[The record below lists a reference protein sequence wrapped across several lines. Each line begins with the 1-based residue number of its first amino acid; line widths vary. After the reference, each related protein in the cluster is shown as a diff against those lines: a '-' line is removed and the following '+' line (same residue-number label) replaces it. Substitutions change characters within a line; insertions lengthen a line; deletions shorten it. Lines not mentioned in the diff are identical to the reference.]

1 MFEPTAI
8 YAPNPHRYDT
18 MTYNRAGT
26 SGLKLPA
33 VSLGFWHNFGDIT
46 PFDQM
51 KSLVFTAFDNG
62 ITHFDLANNYGPEPG
77 QAEKNCGL
85 LLAKYFKHHR
95 DELVISTKA
104 GYEMWTGPYGDL
116 GSRKY
121 LLASLDQSLE
131 RLGLDYVDI
140 FYHHHP
146 DPETPLEE
154 TMGALA
160 QAVNSGKA
168 LYVGLSNY
176 DGPTMEKAAAILA
189 ELHVP
194 FIINQN
200 KYNILD
206 RTVEKNGLKET
217 AFKLGKGLITFCPL
231 AQGLLTNRYL
241 NGIPADSRMAHDPRF
256 LNDSALTEKL
266 HKQVMDLNNL
276 AAERGQTLAEMS
288 LAWLLHDGKVTSVLT
303 GASKPQQ
310 ILDNIGRAEEHP
322 LQRRGAQADRRDFG
336 SVTILAPLAEGSQV
350 PPLARHFLI
359 NPLAVGANR
368 VLGRVVLGDPNL
380 TAQGDHRT
388 TGRTRFSDTV
398 LGYVVRKTIGVATIV
413 TNRRLLGLRTL
424 QHRRAGTLV
433 RVAQRFGIINEH
445 LGKSHGALLSSYST
459 IRLHS
464 IIDSRRYPRNPVAR
478 NPHTSTHPC
487 RASRHPATY
496 NATYNAAHDATPTP
510 HTAPHALP
518 HTPTRQQCTL
528 GSTKHTTSG
537 RL

>member
-1 MFEPTAI
+1 MFEPTTV
-8 YAPNPHRYDT
+8 YSPNPHRYDT

-85 LLAKYFKHHR
+85 LLTKYFKHHR
-95 DELVISTKA
+95 DELIISTKA
-104 GYEMWTGPYGDL
+104 GYEMWAGPYGDL

-168 LYVGLSNY
+168 LYAGLSNY
-176 DGPTMEKAAAILA
+176 DGSTMEKAAAILA

-206 RTVEKNGLKET
+206 RT
-217 AFKLGKGLITFCPL
+217 
-231 AQGLLTNRYL
+231 
-241 NGIPADSRMAHDPRF
+241 IPADSRMAHDPRF

-266 HKQVMDLNNL
+266 HKQVVDLNNL

-288 LAWLLHDGKVTSVLT
+288 LAWLLHDGKVTSVLA

-310 ILDNIGRAEEHP
+310 ILDNIGALKNTH
-322 LQRRGAQADRRDFG
+322 
-336 SVTILAPLAEGSQV
+336 
-350 PPLARHFLI
+350 
-359 NPLAVGANR
+359 
-368 VLGRVVLGDPNL
+368 
-380 TAQGDHRT
+380 
-388 TGRTRFSDTV
+388 FSDDE
-398 LGYVVRKTIGVATIV
+398 LK
-413 TNRRLLGLRTL
+413 L
-424 QHRRAGTLV
+424 
-433 RVAQRFGIINEH
+433 
-445 LGKSHGALLSSYST
+445 
-459 IRLHS
+459 
-464 IIDSRRYPRNPVAR
+464 IDEISAR
-478 NPHTSTHPC
+478 
-487 RASRHPATY
+487 
-496 NATYNAAHDATPTP
+496 
-510 HTAPHALP
+510 
-518 HTPTRQQCTL
+518 
-528 GSTKHTTSG
+528 
-537 RL
+537 

>member
-194 FIINQN
+194 FIIN
-200 KYNILD
+200 
-206 RTVEKNGLKET
+206 
-217 AFKLGKGLITFCPL
+217 
-231 AQGLLTNRYL
+231 
-241 NGIPADSRMAHDPRF
+241 IPADSRMAHDPRF

-266 HKQVMDLNNL
+266 HKQVVDLNNL

-310 ILDNIGRAEEHP
+310 ILDNIGALKNTHFNDEE
-322 LQRRGAQADRRDFG
+322 LKLIDEI
-336 SVTILAPLAEGSQV
+336 S
-350 PPLARHFLI
+350 AR
-359 NPLAVGANR
+359 
-368 VLGRVVLGDPNL
+368 
-380 TAQGDHRT
+380 
-388 TGRTRFSDTV
+388 
-398 LGYVVRKTIGVATIV
+398 
-413 TNRRLLGLRTL
+413 
-424 QHRRAGTLV
+424 
-433 RVAQRFGIINEH
+433 
-445 LGKSHGALLSSYST
+445 
-459 IRLHS
+459 
-464 IIDSRRYPRNPVAR
+464 
-478 NPHTSTHPC
+478 
-487 RASRHPATY
+487 
-496 NATYNAAHDATPTP
+496 
-510 HTAPHALP
+510 
-518 HTPTRQQCTL
+518 
-528 GSTKHTTSG
+528 
-537 RL
+537 

>member
-1 MFEPTAI
+1 MFEPTTT

-104 GYEMWTGPYGDL
+104 GYEMWAGPYGDL

-189 ELHVP
+189 DLHVP

-206 RTVEKNGLKET
+206 RT
-217 AFKLGKGLITFCPL
+217 
-231 AQGLLTNRYL
+231 
-241 NGIPADSRMAHDPRF
+241 IPADSRMAHDPRF

-266 HKQVMDLNNL
+266 HKQVVDLNNL

-288 LAWLLHDGKVTSVLT
+288 LAWLLHDGKVISVLT

-310 ILDNIGRAEEHP
+310 ILDNIDA
-322 LQRRGAQADRRDFG
+322 LK
-336 SVTILAPLAEGSQV
+336 
-350 PPLARHFLI
+350 
-359 NPLAVGANR
+359 N
-368 VLGRVVLGDPNL
+368 
-380 TAQGDHRT
+380 
-388 TGRTRFSDTV
+388 TRFTV
-398 LGYVVRKTIGVATIV
+398 EELK
-413 TNRRLLGLRTL
+413 L
-424 QHRRAGTLV
+424 
-433 RVAQRFGIINEH
+433 
-445 LGKSHGALLSSYST
+445 
-459 IRLHS
+459 
-464 IIDSRRYPRNPVAR
+464 IDEISAR
-478 NPHTSTHPC
+478 
-487 RASRHPATY
+487 
-496 NATYNAAHDATPTP
+496 
-510 HTAPHALP
+510 
-518 HTPTRQQCTL
+518 
-528 GSTKHTTSG
+528 
-537 RL
+537 